1 MLSKVCLL
9 LCRSYHTVQ
18 EVFSDKPRVS
28 ISGWYHANSAPE
40 GDHLATLK
48 QLQGQD
54 GFVDQKLPTVPVSRP
69 IATEK
74 LIGPQSLNSSDI
86 EALSAWINAS
96 YLNADVMA
104 EIAQSFQSQVVEKLV
119 PDSFFFLA

>member
-1 MLSKVCLL
+1 M
-9 LCRSYHTVQ
+9 
-18 EVFSDKPRVS
+18 
-28 ISGWYHANSAPE
+28 
-40 GDHLATLK
+40 ATLK